1 MTNRMLD
8 NYDSMFGG
16 LAVVGSKE
24 FSVKAGKIHVNEKI
38 IDQQI
43 KLAKKQK
50 SWLLLFVIGTKP
62 CFYKLYGPII
72 EAKKQNF
79 PFIIIDSG
87 QHYDKELTFGKE
99 EFGYK
104 DEIGIHLSIRGDLVQ
119 KATELLLKFRWISN
133 FLNKKEPT
141 INYVPIVNG
150 DTIMTSFVPIAWM
163 FSRNQK
169 VIQNEA
175 GLRSMYPLVL
185 AEYNKVPIPEF
196 INRQFYGPWKL
207 CPNEPFP
214 EQWDTFVSAA
224 GSQYL
229 FAPVNLNKEH
239 LIREGHNPDR
249 IFVTGGV
256 VVEALQKKLTDK
268 PSRSIFDI
276 YPQLRDG
283 QWIRLDIHR
292 RANLTKRRFL
302 NIINCLELLI
312 KNGYQVN
319 FIEMSATRFA
329 LDKYNLRNKLKKLA
343 KENKNNFLFSPVWPE
358 YAQVMEFYNS
368 PNCLAALTDSGGVQ
382 EEMNLLNKICLTC
395 RFSTER
401 PETVNQAH
409 SNLIVP
415 PVEGK
420 FMFRVIDYV
429 LNNQKLKS
437 KMQNSQKLYGENVAK
452 KFIKI
457 VSKLSKSK
465 ASLFNWTHEE
475 IGLWKEK
482 DQGDF
487 L

>member
-1 MTNRMLD
+1 MLD

-16 LAVVGSKE
+16 LATIGSKE
-24 FSVKAGKIHVNEKI
+24 FSVKASKIHVNEKI

-62 CFYKLYGPII
+62 CFYKFYGSII
-72 EAKKQNF
+72 EAKRQNL
-79 PFIIIDSG
+79 PYIIIDSG
-87 QHYDKELTFGKE
+87 QHYDKKLTFGKE

-104 DEIGIHLSIRGDLVQ
+104 NEVGIHLSIRGDLTQ
-119 KATELLLKFRWISN
+119 KAAELLIKFRWISN
-133 FLNKKEPT
+133 FLNKKET
-141 INYVPIVNG
+141 KVTYVPVVLG
-150 DTIMTSFVPIAWM
+150 DTIMTSIVPMAWM

-175 GLRSMYPLVL
+175 GLRSMYPSILK
-185 AEYNKVPIPEF
+185 EYKEIPIPEF
-196 INRQFYGPWKL
+196 IEQQFSGQWKL
-207 CPNEPFP
+207 CTNEPFP

-229 FAPVNLNKEH
+229 FAPTNLNKEH

-256 VVEALQKKLTDK
+256 VVEALKRKLADK

-276 YPQLRDG
+276 YPQLKDG

-292 RANLTKRRFL
+292 RGNLTKRRFL
-302 NIINCLELLI
+302 NIIDCLELLI

-319 FIEMSATRFA
+319 FVEMNAAKFA
-329 LDKYNLRNKLKKLA
+329 IDKYNLRNKLKKLV
-343 KENKNNFLFSPVWPE
+343 KENKNNFLFTPIWPE
-358 YAQVMEFYNS
+358 YAQVIEFYNS

-415 PVEGK
+415 PVDGK
-420 FMFRVIDYV
+420 FMFKMIDYI
-429 LNNQKLKS
+429 LNNQKLKD
-437 KMQNSQKLYGENVAK
+437 KMQNSKKIYGQNVAK
-452 KFIKI
+452 KFINI
-457 VSKLSKSK
+457 ISKLSKNK

>member
-1 MTNRMLD
+1 MTKRMLD

-16 LAVVGSKE
+16 LPAVSSKE
-24 FSVKAGKIHVNEKI
+24 FSIRADKIHVNERV

-43 KLAKKQK
+43 ELAKRQK

-62 CFYKLYGPII
+62 CFYKFYGSIL
-72 EAKKQNF
+72 EAKRQNL
-79 PFIIIDSG
+79 PYLIIDSN
-87 QHYDKELTFGKE
+87 QHYDKNLTFGKE

-104 DEIGIHLSIRGDLVQ
+104 DEVGIHLSIKGDLIQ
-119 KATELLLKFRWISN
+119 KAAELSIKFRWISN
-133 FLNKKEPT
+133 FLDKKEPKVT
-141 INYVPIVNG
+141 YVPVVLG
-150 DTIMTSFVPIAWM
+150 DTIMTSIVPMAWM

-185 AEYNKVPIPEF
+185 KDYNKVPIAEF
-196 INRQFYGPWKL
+196 VDKQFYGKWQL
-207 CPNEPFP
+207 CTNEPFP

-224 GSQYL
+224 GSQYH
-229 FAPVNLNKEH
+229 FAPTNLNRDH
-239 LIREGHNPDR
+239 LIREGHNPER

-256 VVEALQKKLTDK
+256 VIEAFKKKLAEK
-268 PSRSIFDI
+268 PQQSIFKI
-276 YPQLRDG
+276 YPQLKNG
-283 QWIRLDIHR
+283 LWIRLDIHR

-319 FIEMSATRFA
+319 FVEMNATKFA
-329 LDKYNLRNKLKKLA
+329 IDKYGLRIRLKKLIR
-343 KENKNNFLFSPVWPE
+343 ENKNNFLFTPIWPE
-358 YAQVMEFYNS
+358 YAQTMEFYSS
-368 PNCLAALTDSGGVQ
+368 PNCLAAFTDSGGIQ

-415 PVEGK
+415 PVNGK
-420 FMFRVIDYV
+420 FMFKLIDY
-429 LNNQKLKS
+429 LFNNQKLKN
-437 KMQNSQKLYGENVAK
+437 KMENSQKLYGKDVAK

-457 VSKLSKSK
+457 VNQLSKKK

-482 DQGDF
+482 NQGDF